1 MMSFTETS
9 NMLQKELMNDYTY
22 RVDGLP
28 GSHESQYDFNHVQ
41 QQPPPSAYMQRTAA
55 GGMPPGTSRMSGMPQ
70 SRTGFGRDTATGRP
84 MTSNRAAGYSAAP
97 KKTNGLFDPMKQ
109 GEASAKPLEKKTE
122 LSPEQ
127 KLREMEKEIHRLVEQ
142 SAITREN
149 GNVREALEKAKEA
162 GKKERQ
168 LCRLREQ
175 QNLLDQLNV
184 DLTYAVCLN
193 LAIQHQANDNDNEAL
208 TIYTQIV
215 KNKQYPFSGRFR
227 VNMGNIYFKQEKW
240 TAAIKMYRMALD
252 QIPNNVQAIRFKIM
266 RNIGH
271 AFFKMHQFPDA
282 IDSYEN
288 LLMHGGQHLDFM
300 TGFNLILCY
309 YALGDKD
316 KMKSGFLKLL
326 NIDQVGLEDFDE
338 DELDMPDAAAGS
350 IGGATKDN
358 TLEGDDALREDV
370 KRRQREAARFIVNA
384 ANLIGPVMD
393 KTPVAG
399 YDWVIDSLN
408 QHGFPRIGSELEI
421 AKASFF
427 LKRKEFDQAITVLK
441 KFERKEP
448 SLMACAATNLS
459 FLYFLEAEHGSA
471 EKYADIAVKADRYNA
486 RALVNKGN
494 CMFMNDD
501 FERAKEIYL
510 EAIGVSADC
519 LEAIYNLGLVNMH
532 IGRMQE
538 ALLAFDKLHSITT
551 VNCEVMWQLG
561 DIHEKLG
568 NDARAHEWFSL
579 IISSPKGRPTDPG
592 VLARLANLFNKAGD
606 ETQAFHYH
614 LESYRYWPVDM
625 NVITWLGIYYVKQE
639 MYEAAIPFFA
649 RAAQIE
655 PSEVKW
661 KLMVASCF
669 RRMGSY
675 PQALKMYEDIHRS
688 HPNDIECVRYLIT
701 ICKEMKQPYDHYAAH
716 LRKLERIQ
724 EAHGIGSEGGG
735 GGGGRPMGTVSA
747 VGQGGG
753 GGGGGDSGFGDM
765 NNLRRGAGGGGGAI
779 GMLGGGGSVKQS
791 YEPAEEEDPEDDS
804 QQQRPPVELYEAG
817 DVDAPQKAA
826 PKRRLAAPKVE
837 EDDDWGNDD
846 LDDMLPPM

>member
-1 MMSFTETS
+1 MSQMSFTETS
-9 NMLQKELMNDYTY
+9 QLLQKELMQNDYSY

-28 GSHESQYDFNHVQ
+28 GMNDSQYDFGHVQ
-41 QQPPPSAYMQRTAA
+41 SQPPPSAYMQRTAA
-55 GGMPPGTSRMSGMPQ
+55 MGGRMSAMPA
-70 SRTGFGRDTATGRP
+70 SRGGFGSRNVDTARP
-84 MTSNRAAGYSAAP
+84 MTSNRAAGYTAAN
-97 KKTNGLFDPMKQ
+97 KNNGKMFDPLNQ
-109 GEASAKPLEKKTE
+109 GESGRGPAKPLEKKTE
-122 LSPEQ
+122 LSPEE
-127 KLREMEKEIHRLVEQ
+127 KLREMEKEIHRLVEE
-142 SAITREN
+142 SAITREQ
-149 GNVREALEKAKEA
+149 GNLREALEKAKEA
-162 GKKERQ
+162 GKKERT

-240 TAAIKMYRMALD
+240 TGAIKMYRMALD

-288 LLMHGGQHLDFM
+288 LLMHGAQHLDFM

-309 YALGDKD
+309 FALGDKD

-326 NIDQVGLEDFDE
+326 NIEQVGLEDFDE
-338 DELDMPDAAAGS
+338 EELDLMDSPTVAP
-350 IGGATKDN
+350 GGAPRDPARQ
-358 TLEGDDALREDV
+358 LVIDGDDALREDI

-384 ANLIGPVMD
+384 ANLIAPAME
-393 KTPVAG
+393 KTAVAG

-408 QHGFPRIGSELEI
+408 HHGFPRIASELEI
-421 AKASFF
+421 AKASYF
-427 LKRKEFDQAITVLK
+427 LRRKEFDQAITVLK

-459 FLYFLEAEHGSA
+459 FLYFLEADHANA

-494 CMFMNDD
+494 CMFMNDE
-501 FERAKEIYL
+501 FERAKEVYL

-532 IGRMQE
+532 IGKFQE
-538 ALLAFDKLHSITT
+538 ALLAFDKLHSITH

-568 NDARAHEWFSL
+568 NHDKAHEWFSL
-579 IISSPKGRPTDPG
+579 LVTSPKGRPTDPG
-592 VLARLANLFNKAGD
+592 VLARLANLFNKQGD

-639 MYEAAIPFFA
+639 MYEAAIPFFS

-655 PSEVKW
+655 PGEVKW
-661 KLMVASCF
+661 RLMVASCY
-669 RRMGSY
+669 RRMGAY
-675 PQALKMYEDIHRS
+675 PAALKLYEEIHKS

-701 ICKEMKQPYDHYAAH
+701 ICKEMKQNYEKYAVH
-716 LRKLERIQ
+716 LRKLERMQ
-724 EAHGIGSEGGG
+724 EAAASNQQQQRGL
-735 GGGGRPMGTVSA
+735 GTVSA
-747 VGQGGG
+747 IPGGPGDGEQPMAFGQPGSAGIGGG
-753 GGGGGDSGFGDM
+753 IPGHFDRD
-765 NNLRRGAGGGGGAI
+765 
-779 GMLGGGGSVKQS
+779 
-791 YEPAEEEDPEDDS
+791 DHDEDDPLPNGS
-804 QQQRPPVELYEAG
+804 GNDRTVELYEVADPEMSRG
-817 DVDAPQKAA
+817 AA
-826 PKRRLAAPKVE
+826 RRRLAPKNQDDE
-837 EDDDWGNDD
+837 EWGNEELDDD
-846 LDDMLPPM
+846 LLPM

>member
-1 MMSFTETS
+1 MPASRGGFGTRSTET
-9 NMLQKELMNDYTY
+9 
-22 RVDGLP
+22 
-28 GSHESQYDFNHVQ
+28 
-41 QQPPPSAYMQRTAA
+41 A
-55 GGMPPGTSRMSGMPQ
+55 
-70 SRTGFGRDTATGRP
+70 RP
-84 MTSNRAAGYSAAP
+84 MTSNRAAGYTAAP
-97 KKTNGLFDPMKQ
+97 KKQGVFDPMNQ
-109 GEASAKPLEKKTE
+109 GDTGGPAKPLEKKIE
-122 LSPEQ
+122 LSPEE
-127 KLREMEKEIHRLVEQ
+127 KLREMEKEIHRLVEE
-142 SAITREN
+142 SAITREQ
-149 GNVREALEKAKEA
+149 GNLREALEKGKEA

-271 AFFKMHQFPDA
+271 SFFRMHQFPDA

-288 LLMHGGQHLDFM
+288 LLMHSAQHLDFK

-309 YALGDKD
+309 YARGEPD

-326 NIDQVGLEDFDE
+326 NIEQVGLEDFDE
-338 DELDMPDAAAGS
+338 EELDLGDSPT
-350 IGGATKDN
+350 GAKDQSRA
-358 TLEGDDALREDV
+358 LVEGDDALREDI
-370 KRRQREAARFIVNA
+370 KRRQREAAKFIVNA
-384 ANLIGPVMD
+384 ANLIAPVIE
-393 KTPVAG
+393 KTPILG
-399 YDWVIDSLN
+399 FDWVIDSLN
-408 QHGFPRIGSELEI
+408 HHGFPRIGSELEI
-421 AKASFF
+421 AKSSHFMR
-427 LKRKEFDQAITVLK
+427 KKEFDQAITVLK

-459 FLYFLEAEHGSA
+459 FLYFLEAEHANA

-494 CMFMNDD
+494 CMFMNDE
-501 FERAKEIYL
+501 FERAKEVYL

-532 IGRMQE
+532 IGKNQE
-538 ALLAFDKLHSITT
+538 ALLAFDKLHSITH

-568 NDARAHEWFSL
+568 NNAKAHEWFSL
-579 IISSPKGRPTDPG
+579 LITSPKGRPTDPG

-614 LESYRYWPVDM
+614 LESFRYWPVDM

-639 MYEAAIPFFA
+639 MYEAAIPFFS
-649 RAAQIE
+649 RASQIE
-655 PSEVKW
+655 PNEVKW
-661 KLMVASCF
+661 RLMVASCY
-669 RRMGSY
+669 RRMNAY
-675 PQALKMYEDIHRS
+675 PQALKLYEEIHRS

-701 ICKEMKQPYDHYAAH
+701 ICKEMKQKYDHYAAH
-716 LRKLERIQ
+716 LRKLERLQ
-724 EAHGIGSEGGG
+724 EAAASNNP
-735 GGGGRPMGTVSA
+735 RPMGTVSGIESHPDQYQA
-747 VGQGGG
+747 SGGG
-753 GGGGGDSGFGDM
+753 MGGGMGIQTARNGGMG
-765 NNLRRGAGGGGGAI
+765 N
-779 GMLGGGGSVKQS
+779 
-791 YEPAEEEDPEDDS
+791 YEPEDDEPLDT
-804 QQQRPPVELYEAG
+804 QPARPVELYEAAEVEMPTKG
-817 DVDAPQKAA
+817 TQ
-826 PKRRLAAPKVE
+826 KRRLAQKQE
-837 EDDDWGNDD
+837 EEDDWGNDE
-846 LDDMLPPM
+846 LDDVLPPM

>member
-9 NMLQKELMNDYTY
+9 QLLQKELMNDYSY
-22 RVDGLP
+22 RVDGIP
-28 GSHESQYDFNHVQ
+28 GGLDSQYDFGHVQ

-55 GGMPPGTSRMSGMPQ
+55 VGGRMSSVPQTRSGM
-70 SRTGFGRDTATGRP
+70 GGRSTNAEAARP
-84 MTSNRAAGYSAAP
+84 MTSNRAAGYTAAT
-97 KKTNGLFDPMKQ
+97 KQSGGKVFDPMNQ
-109 GEASAKPLEKKTE
+109 GDRGSAAKPLEKKTE
-122 LSPEQ
+122 LSPEE
-127 KLREMEKEIHRLVEQ
+127 KLREMEKEIHRLVEE
-142 SAITREN
+142 SAITREQ
-149 GNVREALEKAKEA
+149 GNLREALEKGKEA

-215 KNKQYPFSGRFR
+215 KNKQYPSSGRFR

-240 TAAIKMYRMALD
+240 TGAIKMYRMALD

-288 LLMHGGQHLDFM
+288 LLMHGAQHLDFM

-309 YALGDKD
+309 YALGDKE

-326 NIDQVGLEDFDE
+326 SIEQVGLEDFDE
-338 DELDMPDAAAGS
+338 EELELEQSTTGKGNQDQS
-350 IGGATKDN
+350 R
-358 TLEGDDALREDV
+358 TLAEGDDALREDI

-384 ANLIGPVMD
+384 ANLIAPVMD
-393 KTPVAG
+393 KTPIAG
-399 YDWVIDSLN
+399 FDWVIGSLN
-408 QHGFPRIGSELEI
+408 HHGFPRIGSELEI
-421 AKASFF
+421 AKASYF
-427 LKRKEFDQAITVLK
+427 LRRKEFDQAITVLK

-459 FLYFLEAEHGSA
+459 FLYFLEAEHANA

-494 CMFMNDD
+494 CMFMNDE
-501 FERAKEIYL
+501 FERAKEVYL

-532 IGRMQE
+532 IGKYQE
-538 ALLAFDKLHSITT
+538 ALLAFDKLHSITH

-568 NDARAHEWFSL
+568 NNPKAREWFSL
-579 IISSPKGRPTDPG
+579 LVTSPKGRPTDPG
-592 VLARLANLFNKAGD
+592 VLARLANLFNKQGD
-606 ETQAFHYH
+606 ETQAFHFH

-639 MYEAAIPFFA
+639 MYEAAVPFFS
-649 RAAQIE
+649 RASQIE
-655 PSEVKW
+655 PNEVKW
-661 KLMVASCF
+661 RLMVASCY
-669 RRMGSY
+669 RRMGAY
-675 PQALKMYEDIHRS
+675 PQALKLYEEIHTS

-701 ICKEMKQPYDHYAAH
+701 ICKEMKLKYDHYAAH

-724 EAHGIGSEGGG
+724 ESGPGGPG
-735 GGGGRPMGTVSA
+735 GQGMGTVSA
-747 VGQGGG
+747 LTGPSEGPPPRTRALQRFNSVGSSRPV
-753 GGGGGDSGFGDM
+753 SGPLD
-765 NNLRRGAGGGGGAI
+765 A
-779 GMLGGGGSVKQS
+779 
-791 YEPAEEEDPEDDS
+791 EDDEPDTNPARS
-804 QQQRPPVELYEAG
+804 VELYEA
-817 DVDAPQKAA
+817 AEPETAKNA
-826 PKRRLAAPKVE
+826 PKRRLAAPKQE
-837 EDDDWGNDD
+837 EDDEWGDD
-846 LDDMLPPM
+846 GLDDVLPPM

>member
-9 NMLQKELMNDYTY
+9 QLLQKELMNDYSY
-22 RVDGLP
+22 RVDGIP
-28 GSHESQYDFNHVQ
+28 GLNDSQYDFNHVQ
-41 QQPPPSAYMQRTAA
+41 SQPPPSAYMQRTAA
-55 GGMPPGTSRMSGMPQ
+55 VGGRMTAVPASRS
-70 SRTGFGRDTATGRP
+70 GFGGRNAETARP
-84 MTSNRAAGYSAAP
+84 MTSNRAAGYTAAN
-97 KKTNGLFDPMKQ
+97 KNGNKVFDPLNQ
-109 GEASAKPLEKKTE
+109 GEGANRAVAKPLEKKTE
-122 LSPEQ
+122 MSPEE
-127 KLREMEKEIHRLVEQ
+127 KLREMEKEIHRLVEE
-142 SAITREN
+142 SAITREQ
-149 GNVREALEKAKEA
+149 GNLREALEKGKEA

-168 LCRLREQ
+168 LCRIREQ

-240 TAAIKMYRMALD
+240 TGAIKMYRMALD

-288 LLMHGGQHLDFM
+288 LLMHGAQHLDFM

-326 NIDQVGLEDFDE
+326 NIEQVGLEDFDE
-338 DELDMPDAAAGS
+338 EEMDLMDSPT
-350 IGGATKDN
+350 GAKANDPARQ
-358 TLEGDDALREDV
+358 LAEGDDALREDI

-384 ANLIGPVMD
+384 ANLIAPVME

-408 QHGFPRIGSELEI
+408 HHGFPRIASELEI
-421 AKASFF
+421 AKASYF
-427 LKRKEFDQAITVLK
+427 LRRKEFDQAITVLK

-459 FLYFLEAEHGSA
+459 FLYFLEAEHANA

-494 CMFMNDD
+494 CMFMNDE
-501 FERAKEIYL
+501 FERAKEVYL

-532 IGRMQE
+532 IGKYQE
-538 ALLAFDKLHSITT
+538 ALLAFDKLHSITH

-568 NDARAHEWFSL
+568 NHAKAHEWFSL
-579 IISSPKGRPTDPG
+579 LVTSPKGRPTDPG
-592 VLARLANLFNKAGD
+592 VLARLANLFNQAGD

-639 MYEAAIPFFA
+639 MYEAAIPFFS
-649 RAAQIE
+649 RASQIE
-655 PSEVKW
+655 PAEVKW
-661 KLMVASCF
+661 RLMVASCY
-669 RRMGSY
+669 RRMGAY
-675 PQALKMYEDIHRS
+675 PAALKLYEEIHHS

-701 ICKEMKQPYDHYAAH
+701 ICKEMKQKYDHYAVH
-716 LRKLERIQ
+716 LRKLERMQ
-724 EAHGIGSEGGG
+724 EAQAGSAAPRPLGTVAAINGPGAPEPEQLGISVAPRGSEPIGGLP
-735 GGGGRPMGTVSA
+735 GRF
-747 VGQGGG
+747 
-753 GGGGGDSGFGDM
+753 D
-765 NNLRRGAGGGGGAI
+765 
-779 GMLGGGGSVKQS
+779 
-791 YEPAEEEDPEDDS
+791 EDDDMMPDTNPARS
-804 QQQRPPVELYEAG
+804 VELYEAADPEMPAKG
-817 DVDAPQKAA
+817 GA
-826 PKRRLAAPKVE
+826 KRRLAAPKQDD
-837 EDDDWGNDD
+837 EDEWGNDELNDD
-846 LDDMLPPM
+846 LLPM

>member
-1 MMSFTETS
+1 
-9 NMLQKELMNDYTY
+9 
-22 RVDGLP
+22 
-28 GSHESQYDFNHVQ
+28 
-41 QQPPPSAYMQRTAA
+41 
-55 GGMPPGTSRMSGMPQ
+55 
-70 SRTGFGRDTATGRP
+70 
-84 MTSNRAAGYSAAP
+84 
-97 KKTNGLFDPMKQ
+97 
-109 GEASAKPLEKKTE
+109 
-122 LSPEQ
+122 
-127 KLREMEKEIHRLVEQ
+127 
-142 SAITREN
+142 
-149 GNVREALEKAKEA
+149 
-162 GKKERQ
+162 
-168 LCRLREQ
+168 LREQ

-288 LLMHGGQHLDFM
+288 LLMHGAQHLDFM

-326 NIDQVGLEDFDE
+326 NIEQVGLEDFDE
-338 DELDMPDAAAGS
+338 EEEIELGQTEQQKQES
-350 IGGATKDN
+350 ATRN
-358 TLEGDDALREDV
+358 LTEGDDALREDI

-384 ANLIGPVMD
+384 ANLIAPVIE
-393 KTPVAG
+393 KSEVAG
-399 YDWVIDSLN
+399 FDWVIDSLN
-408 QHGFPRIGSELEI
+408 HHGFPRIGSELEI
-421 AKASFF
+421 AKSCFF
-427 LKRKEFDQAITVLK
+427 LRRKEFDQAIQVLK

-459 FLYFLEAEHGSA
+459 FLYFLEAEHTQA

-494 CMFMNDD
+494 CMFMNDE
-501 FERAKEIYL
+501 FERAKEVYL

-532 IGRMQE
+532 IGKYQE
-538 ALLAFDKLHSITT
+538 ALLAFDKLHSITH

-568 NDARAHEWFSL
+568 NHAKAHEWFSL
-579 IISSPKGRPTDPG
+579 LVTSPKGRPTDPG

-639 MYEAAIPFFA
+639 MYEAAIPFFS
-649 RAAQIE
+649 RASQIE
-655 PSEVKW
+655 PNEVKW
-661 KLMVASCF
+661 RLMVASCY
-669 RRMGSY
+669 RRMGAY
-675 PQALKMYEDIHRS
+675 PAALKLYEDIHRS

-701 ICKEMKQPYDHYAAH
+701 ICKEMKQKYDHYAAH
-716 LRKLERIQ
+716 LRKLERLQ
-724 EAHGIGSEGGG
+724 AANEQP
-735 GGGGRPMGTVSA
+735 GRNMGTVSA
-747 VGQGGG
+747 IGQGGLEDSPR
-753 GGGGGDSGFGDM
+753 GDSGDM
-765 NNLRRGAGGGGGAI
+765 GGF
-779 GMLGGGGSVKQS
+779 GGSRGRF
-791 YEPAEEEDPEDDS
+791 DHDEDDPPPPPEAP
-804 QQQRPPVELYEAG
+804 RPPVELYEAEA
-817 DVDAPQKAA
+817 DLPAKAA
-826 PKRRLAAPKVE
+826 PKRRLAAPKATDD
-837 EDDDWGNDD
+837 DDDWGNDD
-846 LDDMLPPM
+846 LGDVLPPM

>member
-9 NMLQKELMNDYTY
+9 QLLQKELLVNDYSY
-22 RVDGLP
+22 AVSGM
-28 GSHESQYDFNHVQ
+28 ESQYDFNHVQ
-41 QQPPPSAYMQRTAA
+41 CQPPPSAYMQRTAA
-55 GGMPPGTSRMSGMPQ
+55 AGGGSRMSAIPQ
-70 SRTGFGRDTATGRP
+70 SRGGFGGRQTETARP
-84 MTSNRAAGYSAAP
+84 MTSNRAAGYTAAN
-97 KKTNGLFDPMKQ
+97 KQGKVFDPMNQ
-109 GEASAKPLEKKTE
+109 GEDRGRAKPLEKKTE
-122 LSPEQ
+122 LSPEER
-127 KLREMEKEIHRLVEQ
+127 LREMEREIHRLVEE
-142 SAITREN
+142 SAITREQ
-149 GNVREALEKAKEA
+149 GKLREALEKGKEA
-162 GKKERQ
+162 GKKERK
-168 LCRLREQ
+168 LCHLREQ

-193 LAIQHQANDNDNEAL
+193 LAIQHQANDNDTEAL

-271 AFFKMHQFPDA
+271 SFFKMHQFPDA

-288 LLMHGGQHLDFM
+288 LLMHGAQHLDFM

-309 YALGDKD
+309 FALGDKE

-326 NIDQVGLEDFDE
+326 NIEQVGLEDYDE
-338 DELDMPDAAAGS
+338 EEMDMTDSPT
-350 IGGATKDN
+350 GANGKDPARQVA
-358 TLEGDDALREDV
+358 EGDDALREDI

-384 ANLIGPVMD
+384 ANLIAPTME
-393 KTPVAG
+393 KTPVQG
-399 YDWVIDSLN
+399 FDWVIDQLN
-408 QHGFPRIGSELEI
+408 HNGFPRIGSELEI
-421 AKASFF
+421 AKSSWF

-459 FLYFLEAEHGSA
+459 FLYFLEAEHANA

-494 CMFMNDD
+494 CMFMNDE
-501 FERAKEIYL
+501 FERAKEVYL

-532 IGRMQE
+532 IGKYQE
-538 ALLAFDKLHSITT
+538 ALLAFDKLHSITH

-568 NDARAHEWFSL
+568 NHAKAHEWFSL
-579 IISSPKGRPTDPG
+579 LVTSKEGRGTDPG

-606 ETQAFHYH
+606 ESQAFHYH
-614 LESYRYWPVDM
+614 FESYRCWPVDM

-639 MYEAAIPFFA
+639 MYEAAIPFFS
-649 RAAQIE
+649 RASQIE
-655 PSEVKW
+655 PNEVKW
-661 KLMVASCF
+661 RLMVASCY
-669 RRMGSY
+669 RRMGAY
-675 PQALKMYEDIHRS
+675 PQALKLYEDIHRS

-701 ICKEMKQPYDHYAAH
+701 ICKEMKQKYDHYALH
-716 LRKLERIQ
+716 LRKLEKLQEQQQGNQSRPMGPMTAIQ
-724 EAHGIGSEGGG
+724 GGGEPDSSPGGGIGARGGG
-735 GGGGRPMGTVSA
+735 IGGAMGGRPMG
-747 VGQGGG
+747 VGSFER
-753 GGGGGDSGFGDM
+753 D
-765 NNLRRGAGGGGGAI
+765 
-779 GMLGGGGSVKQS
+779 
-791 YEPAEEEDPEDDS
+791 EDDME
-804 QQQRPPVELYEAG
+804 PPEVKSPRSVELYQ
-817 DVDAPQKAA
+817 APDTELPTKGKAA
-826 PKRRLAAPKVE
+826 RRLAAPKQE
-837 EDDDWGNDD
+837 EDDEWGNDE
-846 LDDMLPPM
+846 LEEILPPM

>member
-1 MMSFTETS
+1 MNSFTETS
-9 NMLQKELMNDYTY
+9 QLLSKELMNDYSY
-22 RVDGLP
+22 RVDGIP
-28 GSHESQYDFNHVQ
+28 GMEQAQYDFNHVQ
-41 QQPPPSAYMQRTAA
+41 SQPPPSAYMQRTAA
-55 GGMPPGTSRMSGMPQ
+55 AGGRTSAMPLSRGG
-70 SRTGFGRDTATGRP
+70 GFGTRNVETAAARP
-84 MTSNRAAGYSAAP
+84 MTSNRSAGYTAAGKPA
-97 KKTNGLFDPMKQ
+97 KGVFDPMNQ
-109 GEASAKPLEKKTE
+109 ADSQTKPLEKKAE
-122 LSPEQ
+122 LSPEE
-127 KLREMEKEIHRLVEQ
+127 KLREMEKAIHRLVEE
-142 SAITREN
+142 SAITRES
-149 GNVREALEKAKEA
+149 GNLREALEKAKEA

-193 LAIQHQANDNDNEAL
+193 LAIQHQANNNDNEAL

-240 TAAIKMYRMALD
+240 TNAIKMYRMALD

-271 AFFKMHQFPDA
+271 SFFKMHQFPDA

-288 LLMHGGQHLDFM
+288 LLMQGAQHLDFM

-326 NIDQVGLEDFDE
+326 NIEQAGLEDFDE
-338 DELDMPDAAAGS
+338 EEEVGLDGSEGQDHNADANARNLAH
-350 IGGATKDN
+350 
-358 TLEGDDALREDV
+358 GDDTLREDI

-384 ANLIGPVMD
+384 ANLIAPVVE
-393 KTPVAG
+393 KTQVVG

-408 QHGFPRIGSELEI
+408 HHGFPRIGSELEI
-421 AKASFF
+421 SKSCFF
-427 LKRKEFDQAITVLK
+427 LRRKEFDQAITLLK

-448 SLMACAATNLS
+448 SLMACASTNLS
-459 FLYFLEAEHGSA
+459 FLYFMEAEHAQA

-494 CMFMNDD
+494 CMFMNDE
-501 FERAKEIYL
+501 FEGAKEVYL

-532 IGRMQE
+532 IGKFQE
-538 ALLAFDKLHSITT
+538 ALLAFDKLHSITHM
-551 VNCEVMWQLG
+551 NCEVMWQLG

-568 NDARAHEWFSL
+568 NHAKAHEWFSL
-579 IISSPKGRPTDPG
+579 MVTSPKGRPTDPG
-592 VLARLANLFNKAGD
+592 VLARLANLFNQAGD
-606 ETQAFHYH
+606 ETQAFHYN

-649 RAAQIE
+649 RASQIE

-661 KLMVASCF
+661 RLMVASCY
-669 RRMGSY
+669 RRMGAY
-675 PQALKMYEDIHRS
+675 AAALKLYEDIHRW

-701 ICKEMKQPYDHYAAH
+701 ICKEMNKPYDNYAAH
-716 LRKLERIQ
+716 LRKLERMQ
-724 EAHGIGSEGGG
+724 ENFEAQQNGQG
-735 GGGGRPMGTVSA
+735 PMNTVSA
-747 VGQGGG
+747 IGGRAEDETPAARG
-753 GGGGGDSGFGDM
+753 GFGGPGRFDQEM
-765 NNLRRGAGGGGGAI
+765 DGDE
-779 GMLGGGGSVKQS
+779 
-791 YEPAEEEDPEDDS
+791 EPMPPPHHEP
-804 QQQRPPVELYEAG
+804 QRSMELFEAA
-817 DVDAPQKAA
+817 DAQLPAKAA
-826 PKRRLAAPKVE
+826 PKRRLAAPKASDDD
-837 EDDDWGNDD
+837 DDDWGNDD
-846 LDDMLPPM
+846 LGDMLPSL

>member
-9 NMLQKELMNDYTY
+9 QLLQKELMNDYSY
-22 RVDGLP
+22 RVDGIPP
-28 GSHESQYDFNHVQ
+28 GMNDSQYDFSQVQ
-41 QQPPPSAYMQRTAA
+41 SHPPPSAYMQRTAA
-55 GGMPPGTSRMSGMPQ
+55 AGGRASAMPQ
-70 SRTGFGRDTATGRP
+70 SRANGFGRNTETARP
-84 MTSNRAAGYSAAP
+84 MTSNRAAGYTAAG
-97 KKTNGLFDPMKQ
+97 KAGGGKVFDPLNQ
-109 GEASAKPLEKKTE
+109 GDKGTAKPLEKKTE
-122 LSPEQ
+122 LSPEE
-127 KLREMEKEIHRLVEQ
+127 KLREMEKEIHRLVEE
-142 SAITREN
+142 SAITRER
-149 GNVREALEKAKEA
+149 GNLREALEKGKEA

-288 LLMHGGQHLDFM
+288 LLMHGAQHLDFM

-326 NIDQVGLEDFDE
+326 NIEQVGLEDFDE
-338 DELDMPDAAAGS
+338 EEEIELGQTEQQKQES
-350 IGGATKDN
+350 ATRN
-358 TLEGDDALREDV
+358 LTEGDDALREDI

-384 ANLIGPVMD
+384 ANLIAPVIE
-393 KTPVAG
+393 KSEVSG
-399 YDWVIDSLN
+399 FDWVIDSLN
-408 QHGFPRIGSELEI
+408 HHGFPRIGSELEI
-421 AKASFF
+421 AKSCFF
-427 LKRKEFDQAITVLK
+427 LRRKEFDQAIQVLK

-459 FLYFLEAEHGSA
+459 FLYFLEAEHTQA

-494 CMFMNDD
+494 CMFMNDE
-501 FERAKEIYL
+501 FERAKEVYL

-532 IGRMQE
+532 IGKYQE
-538 ALLAFDKLHSITT
+538 ALLAFDKLHSITH

-568 NDARAHEWFSL
+568 NHAKAHEWFSL
-579 IISSPKGRPTDPG
+579 LVTSPKGRPTDPG

-639 MYEAAIPFFA
+639 MYEAAIPFFS
-649 RAAQIE
+649 RASQIE
-655 PSEVKW
+655 PNEVKW
-661 KLMVASCF
+661 RLMVASCY
-669 RRMGSY
+669 RRMGAY
-675 PQALKMYEDIHRS
+675 PAALKLYEDIHRS

-701 ICKEMKQPYDHYAAH
+701 ICKEMKQKYDHYAAH
-716 LRKLERIQ
+716 LRKLERLQ
-724 EAHGIGSEGGG
+724 AANEQP
-735 GGGGRPMGTVSA
+735 GRNMGTVSA
-747 VGQGGG
+747 IGQGGLEDSPR
-753 GGGGGDSGFGDM
+753 GDSGDM
-765 NNLRRGAGGGGGAI
+765 GGF
-779 GMLGGGGSVKQS
+779 GGSRGRF
-791 YEPAEEEDPEDDS
+791 DHDEDDPPPPPEAP
-804 QQQRPPVELYEAG
+804 RPPVELYEAEA
-817 DVDAPQKAA
+817 DLPAKAA
-826 PKRRLAAPKVE
+826 PKRRLAAPKATDD
-837 EDDDWGNDD
+837 DDDWGNDD
-846 LDDMLPPM
+846 LGDVLPPM

>member
-1 MMSFTETS
+1 MSLTETS
-9 NMLQKELMNDYTY
+9 QLLQKELMNDYSY
-22 RVDGLP
+22 RVDIP
-28 GSHESQYDFNHVQ
+28 GGMNDSQYDFNHVQ

-55 GGMPPGTSRMSGMPQ
+55 GNAGGARMSAMPQ
-70 SRTGFGRDTATGRP
+70 SRGGFGRPTETARP
-84 MTSNRAAGYSAAP
+84 MTSNRAAGYTAAGGKGP
-97 KKTNGLFDPMKQ
+97 KGVFDPMGQ
-109 GEASAKPLEKKTE
+109 GENRGPAKPLEKKTE
-122 LSPEQ
+122 LSQEE
-127 KLREMEKEIHRLVEQ
+127 KLREMEKEIHRLVEE
-142 SAITREN
+142 SAITREQ
-149 GNVREALEKAKEA
+149 GNFREALEKAKEA

-168 LCRLREQ
+168 LCRLRET

-271 AFFKMHQFPDA
+271 SFFKMHQFPDA
-282 IDSYEN
+282 IESYEN
-288 LLMHGGQHLDFM
+288 LLMHGAQHLDFM

-309 YALGDKD
+309 YALGDKE

-326 NIDQVGLEDFDE
+326 NIEQVGLEDFDE
-338 DELDMPDAAAGS
+338 EELELGESTGGGS
-350 IGGATKDN
+350 KDKQL
-358 TLEGDDALREDV
+358 TEGDDALREDV

-384 ANLIGPVMD
+384 ANLIAPVME
-393 KTPVAG
+393 KTPVLG
-399 YDWVIDSLN
+399 FDWVIDSLN
-408 QHGFPRIGSELEI
+408 HHGFPRIGSELEI
-421 AKASFF
+421 AKASYF
-427 LKRKEFDQAITVLK
+427 LRRKEFDQAITVLK

-459 FLYFLEAEHGSA
+459 FLYFLEAEHQNA

-494 CMFMNDD
+494 CMFMNDE
-501 FERAKEIYL
+501 FERAKEVYL

-532 IGRMQE
+532 IGKYQE
-538 ALLAFDKLHSITT
+538 ALLAFDKLHSITHL
-551 VNCEVMWQLG
+551 NCEVMWQLG

-568 NDARAHEWFSL
+568 NHAKAHEWFSL
-579 IISSPKGRPTDPG
+579 LVTSPKGRPTDPG

-614 LESYRYWPVDM
+614 LEAYRYWPVDM

-639 MYEAAIPFFA
+639 MYEAAIPFFS
-649 RAAQIE
+649 RASQIE
-655 PSEVKW
+655 PNEVKW
-661 KLMVASCF
+661 RLMVASCY
-669 RRMGSY
+669 RRMGAY
-675 PQALKMYEDIHRS
+675 PQALKLYEDIHHS

-701 ICKEMKQPYDHYAAH
+701 ICKEMKQNYDHYANH
-716 LRKLERIQ
+716 LRKLERAQ
-724 EAHGIGSEGGG
+724 EQQANQGPGGAARGMLTASAFTDGPDNSPGGG
-735 GGGGRPMGTVSA
+735 MGGRDMGGPMRTTGRST
-747 VGQGGG
+747 GQNFHS
-753 GGGGGDSGFGDM
+753 DHDHHSDE
-765 NNLRRGAGGGGGAI
+765 
-779 GMLGGGGSVKQS
+779 GSN
-791 YEPAEEEDPEDDS
+791 
-804 QQQRPPVELYEAG
+804 RPVELYEAQ
-817 DVDAPQKAA
+817 DVDVPKGGA
-826 PKRRLAAPKVE
+826 KRRLAAPKQEE
-837 EDDDWGNDD
+837 EDEWGDDGLEDV
-846 LDDMLPPM
+846 LPPM

>member
-1 MMSFTETS
+1 LAQIPRGELPLRMMSFTETS
-9 NMLQKELMNDYTY
+9 QLLQKELMNDYSY
-22 RVDGLP
+22 RVDGIP
-28 GSHESQYDFNHVQ
+28 PMNDSQYDFNHVQ
-41 QQPPPSAYMQRTAA
+41 SHPPPSAYMQRTAA
-55 GGMPPGTSRMSGMPQ
+55 GGGRASAMPQ
-70 SRTGFGRDTATGRP
+70 SRGGGFGRNTETARP
-84 MTSNRAAGYSAAP
+84 MTSNRAAGYTAAG
-97 KKTNGLFDPMKQ
+97 KQGAGKAMFDPLNQ
-109 GEASAKPLEKKTE
+109 GDKGAAKPLEKKTE
-122 LSPEQ
+122 LSPEE
-127 KLREMEKEIHRLVEQ
+127 KLREMEKEIHRLVEE
-142 SAITREN
+142 SAITREH
-149 GNVREALEKAKEA
+149 GNLREALEKGKEA

-288 LLMHGGQHLDFM
+288 LLMHGAQHLDFM

-309 YALGDKD
+309 FALGDKD

-326 NIDQVGLEDFDE
+326 NIEQVGLEDFDE
-338 DELDMPDAAAGS
+338 EEEIELGQTEEQKQESA
-350 IGGATKDN
+350 N
-358 TLEGDDALREDV
+358 RTLTEGDDALREDI

-384 ANLIGPVMD
+384 ANLIAPVIE
-393 KTPVAG
+393 KTEVLG

-408 QHGFPRIGSELEI
+408 HHGFPRIGSELEI
-421 AKASFF
+421 AKSCFF
-427 LKRKEFDQAITVLK
+427 LRRKEFDQAIQVLK

-459 FLYFLEAEHGSA
+459 FLYFLEAEHANA

-494 CMFMNDD
+494 CMFMNDE
-501 FERAKEIYL
+501 FERAKEVYL

-532 IGRMQE
+532 IGKYQE
-538 ALLAFDKLHSITT
+538 ALLAFDKLHSITH

-568 NDARAHEWFSL
+568 NHGKAHEWFSL
-579 IISSPKGRPTDPG
+579 LVTSPKGRPTDPG

-639 MYEAAIPFFA
+639 MYEAAIPFFS
-649 RAAQIE
+649 RASQIE
-655 PSEVKW
+655 PNEVKW
-661 KLMVASCF
+661 RLMVASCY
-669 RRMGSY
+669 RRMGAY
-675 PQALKMYEDIHRS
+675 PAALKLYEEIHRS

-701 ICKEMKQPYDHYAAH
+701 ICKEMKQKYDHYAAH
-716 LRKLERIQ
+716 LRKLERLQ
-724 EAHGIGSEGGG
+724 EAQNGQ
-735 GGGGRPMGTVSA
+735 GRPMGTVSA
-747 VGQGGG
+747 ID
-753 GGGGGDSGFGDM
+753 DSPHDEGARMGFGGS
-765 NNLRRGAGGGGGAI
+765 RGHFDDEAPEA
-779 GMLGGGGSVKQS
+779 
-791 YEPAEEEDPEDDS
+791 PPDPP
-804 QQQRPPVELYEAG
+804 RPPMELYEAEA
-817 DVDAPQKAA
+817 DLPQKAA
-826 PKRRLAAPKVE
+826 PKRRLAAPKATDD
-837 EDDDWGNDD
+837 DDDWGNDD
-846 LDDMLPPM
+846 LGDVLPPM